1 MDEEDK
7 ILLREVHAMLTK
19 LLSKEYEE
27 QQDIKQFCINVS
39 ANVYFENME
48 EKRKSELKNKFN
60 QK

>member
-39 ANVYFENME
+39 ANVYFEDME
-48 EKRKSELKNKFN
+48 EKRKSGLKNKFN